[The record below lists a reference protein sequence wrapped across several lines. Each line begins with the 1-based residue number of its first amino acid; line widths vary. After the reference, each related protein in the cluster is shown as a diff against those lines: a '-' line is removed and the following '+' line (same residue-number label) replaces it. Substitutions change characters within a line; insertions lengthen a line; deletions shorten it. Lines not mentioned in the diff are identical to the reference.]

1 MGRATVDRRYY
12 GLAAPYCTNMAKPRI
27 NRAREDRIEMQV
39 VVDAYGPEER
49 AMGWYYYLD
58 EKLAVPFEARVK
70 AELPSSP
77 LNIGD
82 HVEVL
87 GMAPE
92 QACERDMLVWVRW
105 PKRKLAVPLSQL
117 VPLTDEN
124 ATNEAVADWH
134 YWMSHGYEF

>member
-1 MGRATVDRRYY
+1 M
-12 GLAAPYCTNMAKPRI
+12 
-27 NRAREDRIEMQV
+27 EV

-58 EKLAVPFEARVK
+58 EKLAVPFQARVK
-70 AELPSSP
+70 THLPSSP

-82 HVEVL
+82 KVEVL

-92 QACERDMLVWVRW
+92 EACETDMLVWVRW

-117 VPLTDEN
+117 VPLINDE
-124 ATNEAVADWH
+124 ATKEAIADWH
-134 YWMSHGYEF
+134 YWVSQGYQF